1 MPLDHAPSTST
12 RPSYGPLPIPKT
24 PRATPLTYECKID
37 IFLKDSNAYGNT
49 YFSRYFE
56 WQGVCR
62 ERWFFECVAPDML
75 RSVGVLITKRAHQE
89 YVHETMPFQ
98 SVVCRLNTFE
108 VRQCSF
114 YLLFAF
120 EAQRQVVAT
129 GYQQIVFATHDKR
142 IQRLPA
148 DVLEKVSRFELIGD
162 PAQP

>member
-1 MPLDHAPSTST
+1 MLLDHAPFTPVRQT
-12 RPSYGPLPIPKT
+12 YGPLPTPKV
-24 PRATPLTYECKID
+24 PRAAPLTFECKVD

-75 RSVGVLITKRAHQE
+75 RTLGVLITKRAHQE
-89 YVHETMPFQ
+89 YAHETMPFQ
-98 SVVCRLNTFE
+98 SIVCRLNSFD

-114 YLLFAF
+114 YLLFSF
-120 EAQRQVVAT
+120 EAATQVVAT
-129 GYQQIVFATHDKR
+129 GYQQIVFATHDKH

-148 DVLEKVSRFELIGD
+148 NVLEKISRFELAGD
-162 PAQP
+162 PLQP